1 MHNHHQIDK
10 LGAFM
15 KYTVLI
21 ADDEPDI
28 IDMLSLYMDKN
39 SFTILEADN
48 GRSALEILRE
58 KNVDI
63 ALIDIIMPEMNGY
76 DFVRNARKTHNIPI
90 IMLSAKN
97 EDTDKVMGLNIG
109 ADAYITKPFNPF
121 EVVAYIK
128 AMLRRYYELGSG
140 EKISEEPSVLENGE
154 LSLNLQSFTFS
165 KNGCI
170 LPLTSTEIKIMLK
183 FMNSPGRV
191 FTKAQLYEYISKDF
205 YENDEST
212 VMVHIS
218 NIRAKIEDNPS
229 NPKYIKTIRGLGYKL
244 EKE

>member
-1 MHNHHQIDK
+1 
-10 LGAFM
+10 M

-63 ALIDIIMPEMNGY
+63 ALIDIMMPEMNGY

-140 EKISEEPSVLENGE
+140 EKISEEDRKSV
-154 LSLNLQSFTFS
+154 
-165 KNGCI
+165 
-170 LPLTSTEIKIMLK
+170 
-183 FMNSPGRV
+183 V
-191 FTKAQLYEYISKDF
+191 
-205 YENDEST
+205 
-212 VMVHIS
+212 
-218 NIRAKIEDNPS
+218 
-229 NPKYIKTIRGLGYKL
+229 
-244 EKE
+244 